1 MTTPAPGA
9 PLMGTWQPDAREV
22 DPGLVVDTD
31 PRSAFLSNFT
41 GLNANGTWTLFLA
54 DLESG
59 GTSALDS
66 WGLEITGVPEPQ
78 QYALTIGL
86 GLIAFAFWRNQRKRR
101 KRLRDISALLN

>member
-1 MTTPAPGA
+1 
-9 PLMGTWQPDAREV
+9 MGTWQPDGREV

-31 PRSAFLSNFT
+31 PRSAFLSTFT

-78 QYALTIGL
+78 QYGLTIGL
-86 GLIAFAFWRNQRKRR
+86 GLIAFAIWRNQRKRR
-101 KRLRDISALLN
+101 ERLRDSSTFLS